1 MLQNMLDFSDI
12 CENEQFETLP
22 YINRIP
28 KLSTPLNFKP
38 QYIMS
43 GDSVEIIYIPANNV
57 DAQKLLNS
65 ANFEEL
71 ESKYQLYKV
80 NEKHMEILLNSII
93 TTTGRFVYPIIFVN
107 FIKSSLNVKTKINIP
122 EEQLLKYRVWAN
134 QIREFN
140 HHNKSR
146 HSAVFDP
153 KVKALGYQLCC
164 ELLHDYSHSVFV
176 LSSTWPTL
184 SSDTT

>member
-1 MLQNMLDFSDI
+1 MIDFSDI
-12 CENEQFETLP
+12 RENEQSSSS
-22 YINRIP
+22 YINCIP
-28 KLSTPLNFKP
+28 KLSIPSNFKP
-38 QYIMS
+38 HYIMS
-43 GDSVEIIYIPANNV
+43 NNSVEIIYIPVNNV

-65 ANFEEL
+65 ANFKEL
-71 ESKYQLYKV
+71 ASKYQLYKV
-80 NEKHMEILLNSII
+80 DEKHMGILLNSII

-107 FIKSSLNVKTKINIP
+107 FIKSSLNVKTKISIP

-140 HHNKSR
+140 HRNRSH

-164 ELLHDYSHSVFV
+164 ELLHDCANSVFA

-184 SSDTT
+184 SSNSV